1 MGLGMRRS
9 SAAATVVVALAI
21 VIGTPVSID
30 SARWWRSY
38 RVVERLR
45 LSPRQAAAI
54 DGIYRG
60 SITQASAC
68 AQDAAAARRQLEGL
82 LLLDGVDDVFAVT
95 TSRLADL
102 EAACRRGRTLM
113 LYRMSRQL
121 SAAQRLAL
129 ADLAGSHESR
139 GAELDGRSAR

>member
-9 SAAATVVVALAI
+9 SAAATVIVAIAI

-38 RVVERLR
+38 RVTETLR
-45 LSPRQAAAI
+45 LSPQQVAAI
-54 DGIYRG
+54 DGIYQG
-60 SITQASAC
+60 SLIQASIC
-68 AQDAAAARRQLEGL
+68 AQDAAAARKQLEGL
-82 LLLDGVDDVFAVT
+82 LLSDEVDAVFEIT
-95 TSRLADL
+95 TSRAADL

-121 SAAQRLAL
+121 SAEQRLAL
-129 ADLAGSHESR
+129 AGLAGSDENH
-139 GAELDGRSAR
+139 GAAVPLR